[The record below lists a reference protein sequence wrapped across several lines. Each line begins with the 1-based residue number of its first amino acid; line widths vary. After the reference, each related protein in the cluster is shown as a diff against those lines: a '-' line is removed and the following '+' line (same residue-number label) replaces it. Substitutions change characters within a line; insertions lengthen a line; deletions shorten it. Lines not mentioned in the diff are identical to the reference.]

1 MLVVLVVLVLV
12 VAVVAAAGYKPIG
25 SYRGVQCAHLIFL
38 YWFSWVK
45 ATSISLAQL

>member
-1 MLVVLVVLVLV
+1 MLVVLVLV
-12 VAVVAAAGYKPIG
+12 VVVVVAAAAGYKPIG

-45 ATSISLAQL
+45 GIGFPG